1 MWTDTHLFCFLGL
14 RRYIS
19 PASAMCYWRKAL
31 WGFHKAQQY
40 EVDLSGAET
49 SYESFMLK
57 GMKGPGGSP
66 HR

>member
-1 MWTDTHLFCFLGL
+1 
-14 RRYIS
+14 
-19 PASAMCYWRKAL
+19 MCYWRKAL